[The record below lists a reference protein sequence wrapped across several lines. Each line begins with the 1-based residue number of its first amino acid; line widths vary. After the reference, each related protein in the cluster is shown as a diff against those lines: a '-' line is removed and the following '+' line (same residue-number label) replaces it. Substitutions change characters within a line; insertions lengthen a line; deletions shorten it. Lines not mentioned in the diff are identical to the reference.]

1 MQAHTKTALVTG
13 ANRGI
18 GLEIASQLA
27 RDHAIRV
34 LCAGRREDK
43 AVQAAQNVGHDAI
56 GVVLDLTSAESALE
70 SAREIAREHGPI
82 DILVNNAGI
91 LLPTSA
97 LEASP
102 EQMLDSLTVNTI
114 APLMLIRALA
124 PGMQARGW
132 GRIVNLSS
140 GWGSFAEG
148 LEGPTPYAVSK
159 AALNA
164 ITVCVARE
172 LGDGVK
178 INAVCPGWV
187 RTDMGGSDANRSPE
201 EGAETPVWLATLP
214 DDGPTGGFFR
224 DRKPIRW

>member
-27 RDHAIRV
+27 RDHGIGV
-34 LCAGRREDK
+34 LCAGRRQDK
-43 AVQAAQNVGHDAI
+43 AAQAAQDVGHYAI

-70 SAREIAREHGPI
+70 SGREIVRDHGPI
-82 DILVNNAGI
+82 DILVNNAGV
-91 LLPTSA
+91 LLPTPA
-97 LEASP
+97 LDASP

-124 PGMQARGW
+124 PDMRARGW

-164 ITVCVARE
+164 MTVCVARE
-172 LGDGVK
+172 LGEGVK
-178 INAVCPGWV
+178 VNAVCPGWV
-187 RTDMGGSDANRSPE
+187 RTDMGGSEANRSPE